1 VIAEKQLIAKIRKLS
16 QIKPKRD
23 WVSLTKQEI
32 LGPDLGF
39 TFFPYLKPALA
50 GFLTIFIL
58 FGAFDLVKHSLP
70 GDILYTIRKAV
81 HKSQAV
87 FMTEQEKPAYQLK
100 LANDRLEDLTNVP
113 VKNLAPTIYEFQAN
127 ISEAARNLAN
137 IDATVTDP
145 VAIKKIVEE
154 TKKLEENKQ
163 KVESLG
169 VVIGE
174 EGTQELT
181 NALSRVVSNLIKD
194 LGDRTLTEDQ
204 EKILAKMQELFSQA
218 QYSQVLE
225 LYLISQ

>member
-1 VIAEKQLIAKIRKLS
+1 M
-16 QIKPKRD
+16 
-23 WVSLTKQEI
+23 TKQEI

-127 ISEAARNLAN
+127 ISEAVRNLAQ
-137 IDATVTDP
+137 IEATTSNP
-145 VAIKKIVEE
+145 VAIKKIVEA
-154 TKKLEENKQ
+154 TKKLEQNKQ

-174 EGTQELT
+174 EGTQELN
-181 NALSRVVSNLIKD
+181 NALARLVDNLIKD
-194 LGDRTLTEDQ
+194 LEESTLTEGQ
-204 EKILAKMQELFSQA
+204 EKILVKMRELFEQE